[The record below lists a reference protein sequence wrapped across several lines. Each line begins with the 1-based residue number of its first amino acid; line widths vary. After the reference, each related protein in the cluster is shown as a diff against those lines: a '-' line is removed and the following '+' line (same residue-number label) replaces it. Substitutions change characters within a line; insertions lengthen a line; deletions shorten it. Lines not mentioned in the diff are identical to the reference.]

1 MNAELDGDLLLRAV
15 KANRAELSMVPRPV
29 GKENM
34 ETSKIGKVAE
44 GKGKFIGTKVELR
57 RPRTRKDGPGQVGV
71 PPLVV
76 PSASTSTST
85 AQASSS
91 TSTLKP
97 TPTTS
102 LFSRLSPGPGLGHS
116 PSSNSDPVQS
126 SKTPAFTLP
135 TTASSASPS
144 PAPAFAFSTSA
155 GSQQAPQS
163 KSTMQGFDFGLKPST
178 EGLNSRAGYR
188 PLNKHQR
195 EKVEA
200 GAGAVKKVAAGAASK
215 ESVAGAGA
223 GAAGTSGNTAGSASA
238 GFG

>member
-29 GKENM
+29 GQANM
-34 ETSKIGKVAE
+34 EMSKAGKVAE

-57 RPRTRKDGPGQVGV
+57 RPRTRKDGLGQVGV

-85 AQASSS
+85 PQASSS

-97 TPTTS
+97 NPTTS

-116 PSSNSDPVQS
+116 PSPVQS
-126 SKTPAFTLP
+126 SKKPAFTLP
-135 TTASSASPS
+135 NTASSASPS
-144 PAPAFAFSTSA
+144 PAPSFAFSTSA

-163 KSTMQGFDFGLKPST
+163 KPTMQGFDFGLKPST
-178 EGLNSRAGYR
+178 EGLNNRAGYR

-200 GAGAVKKVAAGAASK
+200 GAGAVKKVAAGTVTK
-215 ESVAGAGA
+215 ETVAGADAGA
-223 GAAGTSGNTAGSASA
+223 GAAGTSGGMGG

>member
-29 GKENM
+29 GQANM
-34 ETSKIGKVAE
+34 EMSKAGKVAE
-44 GKGKFIGTKVELR
+44 GKGKFIGSKVQLR
-57 RPRTRKDGPGQVGV
+57 RPRTRKDGHGQVGV
-71 PPLVV
+71 PPLVI
-76 PSASTSTST
+76 PSASTSTAT
-85 AQASSS
+85 PQARSS
-91 TSTLKP
+91 TSTFKP
-97 TPTTS
+97 NPTTS

-116 PSSNSDPVQS
+116 PSPVQS
-126 SKTPAFTLP
+126 SKKPAFTLP
-135 TTASSASPS
+135 DTASSASPS
-144 PAPAFAFSTSA
+144 PAPSFAFSTSA

-163 KSTMQGFDFGLKPST
+163 KPTMQGFDFGLKPST

-200 GAGAVKKVAAGAASK
+200 GAGSVKKVAAGAGTK
-215 ESVAGAGA
+215 ESVAGAGV
-223 GAAGTSGNTAGSASA
+223 GAAGTSGNTAGSAGA